1 MAWRAA
7 VAGLEAAIALCAALN
22 AAYFLRRM
30 MTVHTLSRRTAAFVL
45 ALISVGT
52 LAESIVALA
61 VLQAA
66 DNSAF
71 GSAAWMVARTVTFT
85 ATACISVLVIRAMGN
100 GNER

>member
-30 MTVHTLSRRTAAFVL
+30 MTVHPLSRRTAAFVL
-45 ALISVGT
+45 ALISIGT

-66 DNSAF
+66 DDSAF
-71 GSAAWMVARTVTFT
+71 GSAAWMVARSITLA
-85 ATACISVLVIRAMGN
+85 ATGCISALVIRAIGD
-100 GNER
+100 GK